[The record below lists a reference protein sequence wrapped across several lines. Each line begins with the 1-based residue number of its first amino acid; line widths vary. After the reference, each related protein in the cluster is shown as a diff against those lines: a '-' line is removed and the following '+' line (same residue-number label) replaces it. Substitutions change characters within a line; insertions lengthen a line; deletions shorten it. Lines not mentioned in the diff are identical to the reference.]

1 MTERRPKFPPLFDD
15 DLALPDLAQW
25 VAYYGGYDQITARAW
40 AEWDRLYEV
49 RQRMQKLG
57 AREASK

>member
-1 MTERRPKFPPLFDD
+1 MNERRPKFPPLFDD

-25 VAYYGGYDQITARAW
+25 VAFYGGYDRITPPAR

-49 RQRMQKLG
+49 RQRMQRLD
-57 AREASK
+57 ARDARK

>member
-1 MTERRPKFPPLFDD
+1 VNERRPKFPPLFDD

-25 VAYYGGYDQITARAW
+25 VAFYGGYDRITPPAW

-49 RQRMQKLG
+49 RQRMQRLD
-57 AREASK
+57 ARDARK

>member
-1 MTERRPKFPPLFDD
+1 MNERRPKFPPLFDD

-25 VAYYGGYDQITARAW
+25 VAFYGGYDRITPPAW

-49 RQRMQKLG
+49 RQRMQRLD
-57 AREASK
+57 ARDARN